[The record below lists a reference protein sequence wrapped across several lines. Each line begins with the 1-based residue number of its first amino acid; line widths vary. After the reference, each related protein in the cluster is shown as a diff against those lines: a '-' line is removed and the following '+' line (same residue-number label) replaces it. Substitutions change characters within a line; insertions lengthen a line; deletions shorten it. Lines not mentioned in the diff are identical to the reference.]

1 MNLRR
6 EAAIISRQ
14 FKCPSPD
21 DLMTPARY
29 LIEHS
34 HTVRI
39 IAVYG
44 HLGSGKTTFI
54 KTVCRLL
61 GCTDFLSSPGFSI
74 LNEYR
79 LPDGSP
85 IYHFDFYRIQDI
97 GEVYDLGY
105 EQFFYSGYYCF
116 LEWPEKIPTLLP
128 EQHIKVF
135 IRMSLQ
141 ERILTIE
148 HYEQDEPA

>member
-1 MNLRR
+1 MNQRR
-6 EAAIISRQ
+6 EAATISRQ
-14 FKCPSPD
+14 FICLSPD
-21 DLMTPARY
+21 DLVTPARY

-34 HTVRI
+34 GVLRV

-85 IYHFDFYRIQDI
+85 IYHFDFYRINDI
-97 GEVYDLGY
+97 REVYDLGY

-116 LEWPEKIPTLLP
+116 LEWPEKIASLLP
-128 EQHIKVF
+128 EQHIQVL
-135 IRMSLQ
+135 IRMSPQ
-141 ERILTIE
+141 ARIMTIN
-148 HYEQDEPA
+148 HYE